1 MAMIIMVNTL
11 EGARWPLEVDKR
23 TTMGEIRTK
32 LVYFAKAGDYALDGD
47 GDLICFDDFEL
58 PEKDHDLDEDPLL
71 APEPPWKMRRTQ
83 RFEPPPCRRLTAGNL
98 AALVGEEEKDD
109 CDLLAALYYAHA
121 WSGDASDMNPMYD
134 VKGQMAAVYDMDYES
149 SGGSTYRALKQSV
162 RAADAEAWKKEQWL
176 FDPYFPVA
184 SDASDD
190 ASWASSSW
198 GPYVLAGALASV
210 RESFSLVFRG
220 RYLEDSWTAVQ
231 DVGICPNDVLDMVP
245 KSWDTE

>member
-162 RAADAEAWKKEQWL
+162 RAADAEAWKKEQCL
-176 FDPYFPVA
+176 FAPYFLA
-184 SDASDD
+184 SDASD

-198 GPYVLAGALASV
+198 GPYFLACAMGSV
-210 RESFSLVFRG
+210 RESFSLMYRG
-220 RYLEDSWTAVQ
+220 RCLEDSWTAVQ

>member
-1 MAMIIMVNTL
+1 MAMVIWVKTL
-11 EGARWPLEVDKR
+11 EGGNWPLEINKS

-32 LVYFAKAGDYALDGD
+32 LVYFSKAADYALDSD
-47 GDLICFDDFEL
+47 GALICFYDCQDT
-58 PEKDHDLDEDPLL
+58 EKTHDLDDDDDPVL
-71 APEPPWKMRRTQ
+71 APERPWKTRRMQ
-83 RFEPPPCRRLTAGNL
+83 RLEAWEPPPCRRLTAENL

-109 CDLLAALYYAHA
+109 IDLLAALYYAHA
-121 WSGDASDMNPMYD
+121 WEADWLPTDTLYEVDSDT
-134 VKGQMAAVYDMDYES
+134 